1 MRRLA
6 AALAARQTPDFEAW
20 ESLLL
25 QAARQ
30 GGAGVLET
38 LLRHWQQ
45 HAPREVIF
53 CPCGQRMRSRGRRGK
68 GLLTAL
74 GRVPFARSFYQCLP
88 CSQGRF
94 PDDERWDIVNTTY
107 SPGVRRLM
115 ARAGRQSHFAQA
127 AEDLRCYAGL
137 SVEAREVERVA
148 EAVGQQVERWRAAEQ
163 ERVLQALRA
172 PAPAA
177 AGEAKFY
184 ISFDGTGVPVR
195 QSELIGRRGKQADGS
210 ARTREAKLGGVFT
223 PVGLDPAG
231 YPQRDPH
238 STTYVG
244 AIESSTLF
252 GWRLY
257 AEARRRGLE
266 QAQTVVALTDG
277 ARYNHTIIPTHFPQA
292 LHIVD
297 LFHAYE
303 HLTAL
308 AQILWGQEA
317 KAPKTWRDCLQ
328 AGDIT
333 RLLRQAGKK
342 LPSSAPSKK
351 SMLTRLGYCENLERQ
366 IGDWHSS
373 GRVVPVCKKWSG
385 GRMLPE
391 KILEVRKC
399 GGRIGPTQ
407 SERGERSGGVGMAC
421 GEGESLAP
429 ANGGEKSRRETIAGA
444 GGVHRVYGKARRGER
459 SLGRIHVAT
468 GRSQLD
474 DYCLGPPF
482 SQAHRDCCG
491 LGFPRQL
498 LPLFA
503 VGKNEIRVL

>member
-1 MRRLA
+1 M
-6 AALAARQTPDFEAW
+6 
-20 ESLLL
+20 
-25 QAARQ
+25 
-30 GGAGVLET
+30 
-38 LLRHWQQ
+38 
-45 HAPREVIF
+45 PR
-53 CPCGQRMRSRGRRGK
+53 
-68 GLLTAL
+68 A
-74 GRVPFARSFYQCLP
+74 
-88 CSQGRF
+88 
-94 PDDERWDIVNTTY
+94 
-107 SPGVRRLM
+107 
-115 ARAGRQSHFAQA
+115 SHRPA

-163 ERVLQALRA
+163 ERVLQALGA

-351 SMLTRLGYCENLERQ
+351 SMLTRLGYCENNAPQMRYAEYRQKKFFVGSGVVEAGCRTVIGERLKQ
-366 IGDWHSS
+366 SAMRWSVNGANAIIALRCCILS
-373 GRVVPVCKKWSG
+373 GRFEDFG
-385 GRMLPE
+385 
-391 KILEVRKC
+391 
-399 GGRIGPTQ
+399 
-407 SERGERSGGVGMAC
+407 A
-421 GEGESLAP
+421 
-429 ANGGEKSRRETIAGA
+429 SRT
-444 GGVHRVYGKARRGER
+444 
-459 SLGRIHVAT
+459 L
-468 GRSQLD
+468 
-474 DYCLGPPF
+474 
-482 SQAHRDCCG
+482 
-491 LGFPRQL
+491 
-498 LPLFA
+498 
-503 VGKNEIRVL
+503 